1 MVSLRDTIRNYK
13 LSLGFLI
20 IIALFLSFGLI
31 ATREIFV
38 LGNFTGMIYR
48 HPLVV
53 SNASL
58 TAALNITK
66 MHRSMKDVV
75 LAPSG
80 TRLEEALQA
89 VDADEKVVYAQLD
102 LIRDNILGAE
112 GQYLERETRQLFAEW
127 SPIRQEVVL
136 LSRSGKREAAALITQ
151 GKGAQHVEMLESK
164 MGELALYARQM
175 ADSFIASVQMRM
187 EQVEHIAISLTI
199 AGVLVSALI
208 ALFTTS
214 RVRQDE
220 RMLRTEKNNLQ
231 KALVEI
237 KTLRGI
243 LPVCSFCKQIR
254 DEKGLWQKM
263 EVYIQEHSE
272 ADFSHGVCPDCMKKH
287 YPEEYAE
294 LVAIRRMNQA
304 SVGLGLF

>member
-1 MVSLRDTIRNYK
+1 MAPLTATIRNYK
-13 LSLGFLI
+13 LSLGFLLI
-20 IIALFLSFGLI
+20 IGLFLSFGLI

-58 TAALNITK
+58 TASLNISK
-66 MHRSMKDVV
+66 MHCSMKDVV
-75 LAPSG
+75 LSSSPQ
-80 TRLEEALQA
+80 RLEDALKTGIASEQL
-89 VDADEKVVYAQLD
+89 VYEQLD
-102 LIRDNILGAE
+102 LIRDNILGPE
-112 GQYLERETRQLFAEW
+112 GETLEKETRQLFEDW
-127 SPIRQEVVL
+127 LPIFHEINL
-136 LSRSGKREAAALITQ
+136 LAQSGEKEEAIRITQ
-151 GKGAQHVEMLESK
+151 GKGAQHVEKLEGK
-164 MGELALYARQM
+164 MRELTLYARKK
-175 ADSFIASVQMRM
+175 ADSFMSLARMRM
-187 EQVEHIAISLTI
+187 DQVEHVVIFLTI

-220 RMLRTEKNNLQ
+220 RMLRTEKENLQ
-231 KALVEI
+231 KALDEI

-263 EVYIQEHSE
+263 EAYIQEHSE

-294 LVAIRRMNQA
+294 LVADKADQ
-304 SVGLGLF
+304 SG